1 MPISFDDQA
10 RLPPLTS
17 YDEVAE
23 RQRLADI
30 KAFRQY
36 LVETGT
42 VKTLVKLYQ
51 HTAKNEMRLDNAR
64 ILTQF
69 LESHVEETEETRERD
84 RLTEENAIM
93 RQRRD
98 ELAAQAD
105 SMASELRNQTRL
117 AVGKKLWQHIASAD
131 FWEGEV
137 DDDTRS
143 AGLPMTLL
151 YRRLCG
157 QKVDKASRKVL
168 VDLIRPFSHHPD
180 ELSLACPMTIEG
192 FSEWVASFIPEDLH
206 VWCRDDLLPRFSS
219 VPVPTEP
226 PYEREI
232 LQEIRDTGLPP
243 DHMDE
248 VCNLVRLDPNLV
260 TFLNAIAE
268 ARFN

>member
-51 HTAKNEMRLDNAR
+51 HTAKTEMRLPNPKV
-64 ILTQF
+64 LTEF
-69 LESHVEETEETRERD
+69 LENHVEETAETRERD

-98 ELAAQAD
+98 ELQAQSDALAA
-105 SMASELRNQTRL
+105 EYRKQTRL
-117 AVGKKLWQHIASAD
+117 AVGKALWQHIASPD

-137 DDDTRS
+137 DDETRAS
-143 AGLPMTLL
+143 GLPMTLL
-151 YRRLCG
+151 YKRLCG
-157 QKVDKASRKVL
+157 QKVDKATRKIL
-168 VDLIRPFSHHPD
+168 VNLVRPFSHHED
-180 ELSLACPMTIEG
+180 ELSLACPMTLEG
-192 FSEWVASFIPEDLH
+192 FSEWVASFIPEDMH
-206 VWCRDDLLPRFSS
+206 VWCREDLLPRLSS

-226 PYEREI
+226 PYEREL
-232 LQEIRDTGLPP
+232 LQSIRDTGLYP
-243 DHMDE
+243 DHLED
-248 VCNLVRLDPNLV
+248 VNHLVNLDPNLLA
-260 TFLNAIAE
+260 FLNAVAE
-268 ARFN
+268 ARF